1 MSEKRRAEWKFVVKR
16 DDGSIVTC
24 ESTNANPY
32 KLMGFVLKETGVAK
46 KGAEKSGKIRH
57 NLTEVVRRAI
67 NPPEGQIQEWM
78 SIAWKVYDFAYKG
91 RYDMEM
97 CVEVSKIFAREKGLP
112 EDVAE
117 NLAKAIVE
125 NLNYIVGEEAKDE
138 AGLQL

>member
-1 MSEKRRAEWKFVVKR
+1 MSEKRRGEWKFVTKR
-16 DDGSIVTC
+16 DDGSIVTY
-24 ESTNANPY
+24 EGEDPY
-32 KLMGFVLKETGVAK
+32 KLMGLALKESGLAK

-67 NPPEGQIQEWM
+67 NPPEGRIQEWM

-97 CVEVSKIFAREKGLP
+97 CVEVAKIFAREKGLP
-112 EDVAE
+112 EDAAE

-125 NLNYIVGEEAKDE
+125 NLKYIVGEEAEDE

>member
-1 MSEKRRAEWKFVVKR
+1 MSEKRRGECKIEIKR
-16 DDGSIVTC
+16 DDGSIVTY
-24 ESTNANPY
+24 EGDDPY
-32 KLMGFVLKETGVAK
+32 KPIGLVLKETGLAK

-57 NLTEVVRRAI
+57 NLAEVVRRAI

-97 CVEVSKIFAREKGLP
+97 CVKVAKIFAREKGLS
-112 EDVAE
+112 EDAAE

-125 NLNYIVGEEAKDE
+125 NLKYIVGEEAEDE

>member
-1 MSEKRRAEWKFVVKR
+1 MSEKRRAEWKFVTKR
-16 DDGSIVTC
+16 DDGSIVTY
-24 ESTNANPY
+24 EGEDPY
-32 KLMGFVLKETGVAK
+32 KLMGLALKESGLAK

-67 NPPEGQIQEWM
+67 NPPEGQIQDWVN
-78 SIAWKVYDFAYKG
+78 IGWKVYDLAYKG
-91 RYDMEM
+91 RHNMKV
-97 CVEVSKIFAREKGLP
+97 CIGVAKSLAREKGLP

-125 NLNYIVGEEAKDE
+125 NLKYIVGEEVEDE

>member
-1 MSEKRRAEWKFVVKR
+1 MSKRRGEWKFVVKR
-16 DDGSIVTC
+16 DDGSIVTY
-24 ESTNANPY
+24 EGEDPY
-32 KLMGFVLKETGVAK
+32 KLMGLALKRSGLAR

-57 NLTEVVRRAI
+57 NLTEVVKRAI
-67 NPPEGQIQEWM
+67 NPPEGQRKEWM

-97 CVEVSKIFAREKGLP
+97 CVKVAKIFARGKGLP
-112 EDVAE
+112 EDAAE

-125 NLNYIVGEEAKDE
+125 NLKYIVGEEVEDE

>member
-1 MSEKRRAEWKFVVKR
+1 MSEKRRGEWKFVVKR
-16 DDGSIVTC
+16 DDGSIVTY
-24 ESTNANPY
+24 EGEDPY
-32 KLMGFVLKETGVAK
+32 KLMGLALKETGVAK

-67 NPPEGQIQEWM
+67 NPLEGQMQEWM

-97 CVEVSKIFAREKGLP
+97 CVKVAKIFAREKGLS
-112 EDVAE
+112 EDAAE

-125 NLNYIVGEEAKDE
+125 NLKYIVGEEAEDE

>member
-57 NLTEVVRRAI
+57 NLAEVVRRAI
-67 NPPEGQIQEWM
+67 NPPEGRIQEWM
-78 SIAWKVYDFAYKG
+78 SIAWKVYKEAKRGWDEEF
-91 RYDMEM
+91 
-97 CVEVSKIFAREKGLP
+97 CVKVAKIFAREKGLP
-112 EDVAE
+112 EDAAE

-125 NLNYIVGEEAKDE
+125 NLKYIVGEEAEDE